1 MASDTQNDIPCD
13 IPGDIPDD
21 IPNDVRGARGALVAA
36 IVEKEWDFLQQV
48 NNRGGRAG
56 CQDSPGTFRLMRQSQ
71 FACWPVDALESY
83 NADLDLA
90 RNEGRNT
97 VTEKYAWMMRR
108 TWPEEFA
115 DIESGLPPVS
125 GEKRRLVRDIV
136 DVNVAWEEECDRKYP
151 NVRAKGRP
159 LRSSADSRCVT
170 SFETYLE
177 GELFTCGEET
187 LKRLRRHVLEA
198 RERGENLAEKNLDCM
213 ARGYGYAS
221 VAELEEKKATGR
233 A

>member
-1 MASDTQNDIPCD
+1 MTSDAQ
-13 IPGDIPDD
+13 GS
-21 IPNDVRGARGALVAA
+21 LVAA
-36 IVEKEWDFLQQV
+36 IIEKEWDFLQQV
-48 NNRGGRAG
+48 NNRDGRAG
-56 CQDSPGTFRLMRQSQ
+56 CQDSPQTFRLMRQSQ
-71 FACWPVDALESY
+71 FACWPKDALESY
-83 NADLDLA
+83 NADLDRA

-97 VTEKYAWMMRR
+97 VTEKYAYMMRR

-115 DIESGLPPVS
+115 EIKSRLPPVS
-125 GEKRRLVRDIV
+125 EEKHRLVRDIV
-136 DVNVAWEEECDRKYP
+136 DVNVAWEAECDRKYP

-159 LRSSADSRCVT
+159 LRSSEDSRAGT

-177 GELFTCGEET
+177 GELSTYGEET

-213 ARGYGYAS
+213 AKGYGYAS
-221 VAELEEKKATGR
+221 IADLEEKKAKGL